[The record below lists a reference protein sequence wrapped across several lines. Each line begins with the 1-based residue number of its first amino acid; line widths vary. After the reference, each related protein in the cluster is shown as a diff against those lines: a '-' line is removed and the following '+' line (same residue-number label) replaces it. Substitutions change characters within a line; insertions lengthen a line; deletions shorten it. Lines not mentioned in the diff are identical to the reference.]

1 MESSRTYGASH
12 HLDNRDEPEA
22 NHTGDNGLHRL
33 SFNVDLGYRIR
44 HGDVPDWNGH
54 SFPCGELSESGK
66 LAAGYSLSKLLHLFA
81 SWNSLLRLNRG
92 NRHLDWDSAEYRI
105 RRRTKNTLSQCPGDN
120 LFSMD
125 EGGFALDPCFP
136 SSDLVLPYPCSLAS
150 DSKQDSRWTG
160 DDREKK
166 CRTGSDVERG
176 TLYAGDFPDGRIW
189 MGLSMWISDTASA
202 MVMFPIGMAILFHV
216 ENSVNQESWQQD
228 IRYQNFSTCLLLGIA
243 YSALIGGIATLI
255 GTPPNIVFAGALKTL
270 YPNAPEITFFQWM
283 KVGLPLTLVFL
294 PLTWYYLTRVALP
307 VTLNKIPGG
316 REMIEKK
323 SAELGPMSKGERYT
337 LVIFLMAVFG
347 WVFRNN
353 IDLGL
358 FTIPGWSPLL
368 GLEKH
373 VNDSTVAIFAALLL
387 FMTPVDLE
395 KREFLLDW
403 EWARRIPWG
412 ILILFGGGIALASAV
427 KSSGVSSWIG
437 EGLSGLSVAPVF
449 FMILGVCLVITFL
462 TEITSNTAVAT
473 VFMPIIGAIAVALD
487 LNPILLMV
495 PVALSASCAFMLP
508 VATPPNAIVFSSGK
522 ITVPQMART
531 GLGLNLLGA
540 ILITL
545 AIYLLAIPFFGITLT
560 GLPPWALN

>member
-1 MESSRTYGASH
+1 MGIPLSVIIILMPTPTGLS
-12 HLDNRDEPEA
+12 LDGQRVLAVAFLMAFWWITEA
-22 NHTGDNGLHRL
+22 IPLYATALIPM
-33 SFNVDLGYRIR
+33 VA
-44 HGDVPDWNGH
+44 
-54 SFPCGELSESGK
+54 FPFLKVMGPQELSTSYGH
-66 LAAGYSLSKLLHLFA
+66 YFIFLF
-81 SWNSLLRLNRG
+81 
-92 NRHLDWDSAEYRI
+92 
-105 RRRTKNTLSQCPGDN
+105 
-120 LFSMD
+120 M
-125 EGGFALDPCFP
+125 GGFFLAKAIEKWNLHERMALRIISMIGTSPRRII
-136 SSDLVLPYPCSLAS
+136 LGIMAS
-150 DSKQDSRWTG
+150 T
-160 DDREKK
+160 
-166 CRTGSDVERG
+166 
-176 TLYAGDFPDGRIW
+176 AF
-189 MGLSMWISDTASA
+189 LSMWISDTASA

-216 ENSVNQESWQQD
+216 ENSVDQEVWRQD

-283 KVGLPLTLVFL
+283 KVGFPLTLIFL
-294 PLTWYYLTRVALP
+294 PLTWLYLTRFALP
-307 VTLNKIPGG
+307 VTLSEIPGG

-323 SAELGPMSKGERYT
+323 KAELGPMSKGEHYT
-337 LVIFLMAVFG
+337 LVIFLIAVFG
-347 WVFRNN
+347 WIFRNN
-353 IDLGL
+353 IDLGIL
-358 FTIPGWSPLL
+358 TIPGWSPLL

-373 VNDSTVAIFAALLL
+373 VNDSTVAIFVALLL
-387 FMTPVDLE
+387 FITPVNLK

-403 EWARRIPWG
+403 DWARRIPWG

-427 KSSGVSSWIG
+427 KSSGVSKWIG
-437 EGLSGLSVAPVF
+437 EGLSGLSAAPVF

-473 VFMPIIGAIAVALD
+473 VFMPIIGAIAVAVN

-508 VATPPNAIVFSSGK
+508 VATPANAIVFSSGK
-522 ITVPQMART
+522 ISIPQMART

-545 AIYLLAIPFFGITLT
+545 AIYLLAIPIFGITLT